1 MKFFY
6 ITPVIFELIIIMNH
20 FLPKKPNFVINQ
32 IESSSFNDV
41 INNTTTNV
49 ISNQLTNLS
58 WSFFEKFIHQLS
70 LAYNETCHH
79 WYDDND
85 RLLSLTATINIEKSS
100 YIDMIPHL
108 QFAIKNDTNFTFDDN
123 YLLLNRFIDSINFEI
138 SKRPSELYTMFQP
151 LLFIIIL
158 IISIFYKS
166 SFIAHNLY
174 YLAFESMVI
183 ILTDGH
189 DSSMF
194 ASYYESFIMFF
205 IFCLSIYI
213 AIIGFSFFKQKSYKI
228 CTVKIDDIIDSS
240 SDMISIES
248 SLYNHDNDYSIS
260 TEMHADG
267 ESDLEIMDN
276 QSHMEMEHIFD
287 EQLLM
292 RSTPIRE
299 LFINH
304 RHLFPPLFV
313 HNEYYHPIPSDCCS
327 SISSISNL
335 NTTIDS
341 KQTNESIINRIH
353 SSNIVRKMPFKSLM
367 EQSSNTQSLIKTDVS
382 TDHDDDNNINSFIIV
397 DSDGEID

>member
-1 MKFFY
+1 
-6 ITPVIFELIIIMNH
+6 
-20 FLPKKPNFVINQ
+20 
-32 IESSSFNDV
+32 
-41 INNTTTNV
+41 
-49 ISNQLTNLS
+49 
-58 WSFFEKFIHQLS
+58 
-70 LAYNETCHH
+70 
-79 WYDDND
+79 
-85 RLLSLTATINIEKSS
+85 
-100 YIDMIPHL
+100 
-108 QFAIKNDTNFTFDDN
+108 
-123 YLLLNRFIDSINFEI
+123 
-138 SKRPSELYTMFQP
+138 
-151 LLFIIIL
+151 
-158 IISIFYKS
+158 
-166 SFIAHNLY
+166 
-174 YLAFESMVI
+174 
-183 ILTDGH
+183 
-189 DSSMF
+189 MF